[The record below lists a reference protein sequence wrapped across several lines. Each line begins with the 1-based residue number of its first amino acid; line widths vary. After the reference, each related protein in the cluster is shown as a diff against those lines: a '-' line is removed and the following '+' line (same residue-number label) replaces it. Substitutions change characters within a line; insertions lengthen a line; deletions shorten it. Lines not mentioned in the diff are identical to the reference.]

1 MRNLLLV
8 YVSLLLVACNETK
21 LEYALR
27 RAGDNRMEL
36 EKVLLHYSQEKKDS
50 LKLKA
55 ACFLIENM
63 PGHYTK
69 VGDIFE
75 RCWELNTSFLN
86 RKQLDLYASVYMAD
100 GFYVTE
106 DVASI
111 TADYLIRHIDAS
123 FKLFEYSWVKEL
135 PFEIF
140 LEYVLPYRLEY
151 ERLNLWR
158 DSLGVLKQSTEAQ
171 EAIDEYKYDAS
182 RVSLKLDAESDVS
195 YQNSVQLFERDVRND
210 CHYMY
215 LSEVFC
221 DRIKGIPSV
230 LDFFPYYSNRN
241 GSHYWHNIV
250 STYRNSS
257 LIPGSSGYISGKVYR
272 RTYSHNLLLSPGK
285 DEYIPSLF
293 RDPFNKDVTDVYF
306 QTRDIIVDAKIKLPS
321 NLHYGYLCVFNTL
334 AWRPIAIGCK
344 DNDAIKF
351 ENMGKNTLYLPVVF
365 RERAMIAVN
374 YPFALKQNGDVHYY
388 IPDTLHKQQI
398 RLYRKYPYT
407 KRIEFSKL
415 FSGSLIEGSNN
426 ADFSEKDTLAFLDL
440 EYGGYYID
448 RKIEMMTPYQYLRI
462 LIADRHDIAELY
474 FWDEAN
480 ELVNPVLP
488 LSLKEGF
495 DRNPLTSFR
504 DDTTSLI
511 FDFGKRINFSRLV
524 CLQRNDGNGIYLG
537 ETYELFYY
545 GLNGWE
551 SLGRKKATDF
561 FVEFDVPYNA
571 LFWLHNV
578 SGGIED
584 RIFTVEDGK
593 VRFW

>member
-86 RKQLDLYASVYMAD
+86 RKQLDLYASVYMTD

-158 DSLGVLKQSTEAQ
+158 DSLGVLKQSIEAQ

-215 LSEVFC
+215 LS
-221 DRIKGIPSV
+221 
-230 LDFFPYYSNRN
+230 
-241 GSHYWHNIV
+241 
-250 STYRNSS
+250 
-257 LIPGSSGYISGKVYR
+257 
-272 RTYSHNLLLSPGK
+272 
-285 DEYIPSLF
+285 
-293 RDPFNKDVTDVYF
+293 
-306 QTRDIIVDAKIKLPS
+306 
-321 NLHYGYLCVFNTL
+321 
-334 AWRPIAIGCK
+334 
-344 DNDAIKF
+344 
-351 ENMGKNTLYLPVVF
+351 
-365 RERAMIAVN
+365 
-374 YPFALKQNGDVHYY
+374 
-388 IPDTLHKQQI
+388 
-398 RLYRKYPYT
+398 
-407 KRIEFSKL
+407 
-415 FSGSLIEGSNN
+415 
-426 ADFSEKDTLAFLDL
+426 
-440 EYGGYYID
+440 
-448 RKIEMMTPYQYLRI
+448 
-462 LIADRHDIAELY
+462 
-474 FWDEAN
+474 
-480 ELVNPVLP
+480 
-488 LSLKEGF
+488 
-495 DRNPLTSFR
+495 
-504 DDTTSLI
+504 
-511 FDFGKRINFSRLV
+511 
-524 CLQRNDGNGIYLG
+524 
-537 ETYELFYY
+537 
-545 GLNGWE
+545 
-551 SLGRKKATDF
+551 
-561 FVEFDVPYNA
+561 
-571 LFWLHNV
+571 
-578 SGGIED
+578 
-584 RIFTVEDGK
+584 
-593 VRFW
+593 

>member
-171 EAIDEYKYDAS
+171 EAIDEYKYIK
-182 RVSLKLDAESDVS
+182 VG
-195 YQNSVQLFERDVRND
+195 
-210 CHYMY
+210 C
-215 LSEVFC
+215 
-221 DRIKGIPSV
+221 RIRCVISKFGA
-230 LDFFPYYSNRN
+230 
-241 GSHYWHNIV
+241 IV
-250 STYRNSS
+250 
-257 LIPGSSGYISGKVYR
+257 
-272 RTYSHNLLLSPGK
+272 
-285 DEYIPSLF
+285 
-293 RDPFNKDVTDVYF
+293 
-306 QTRDIIVDAKIKLPS
+306 
-321 NLHYGYLCVFNTL
+321 
-334 AWRPIAIGCK
+334 
-344 DNDAIKF
+344 
-351 ENMGKNTLYLPVVF
+351 
-365 RERAMIAVN
+365 
-374 YPFALKQNGDVHYY
+374 
-388 IPDTLHKQQI
+388 
-398 RLYRKYPYT
+398 
-407 KRIEFSKL
+407 
-415 FSGSLIEGSNN
+415 
-426 ADFSEKDTLAFLDL
+426 
-440 EYGGYYID
+440 
-448 RKIEMMTPYQYLRI
+448 
-462 LIADRHDIAELY
+462 
-474 FWDEAN
+474 
-480 ELVNPVLP
+480 
-488 LSLKEGF
+488 
-495 DRNPLTSFR
+495 
-504 DDTTSLI
+504 
-511 FDFGKRINFSRLV
+511 
-524 CLQRNDGNGIYLG
+524 
-537 ETYELFYY
+537 
-545 GLNGWE
+545 
-551 SLGRKKATDF
+551 
-561 FVEFDVPYNA
+561 
-571 LFWLHNV
+571 
-578 SGGIED
+578 
-584 RIFTVEDGK
+584 
-593 VRFW
+593 